1 LGAFAALVGTYM
13 TPPDAEARSR
23 ALIEH
28 DRDMLME
35 AGAGTG
41 KTAVIAGRAALL
53 LASGSPPSSIAALT
67 FADAAAAE
75 LAARIRSFTAAL
87 AEGEVVPEL
96 STALPN
102 GVDAA
107 RRACAAQALKEI
119 DRLVAT
125 TIHGFCRGVV
135 LAHAVEA
142 GIDPGAVVMDGDEA
156 DALFERVLSAWLGRR
171 LSADGDVG
179 DDDPVAALALEDPTH
194 AVDTLRGLARFRR
207 TNRAARP
214 ASRTAGPRED
224 AIAFIG
230 AVERFARWQASVPA
244 EQETANLLEKLRAL
258 ASWYHEHLE
267 AALGFRQL
275 WALSRPPA
283 SDLLDREGT
292 RVMPYRVGTA
302 SWREAAGASE
312 ARSLREEAA
321 THHAAC
327 AVAYAELVAG
337 IGSALL
343 ATLSGELDELLGD
356 YARAK
361 AEAAALDFDDLL
373 FRADSLLREHPEV
386 RRAVANRHRHILVD
400 EVQDT
405 DVLQVSVL
413 LSVTGLDGSDGSASR
428 RHGALF
434 MVGDPKQAIYRFR
447 GADPASYNTLRA
459 AISAADPD
467 GIVQLTAN
475 FRSLPAILKHVDR
488 CLAGPL
494 NAPGQPGHVP
504 LIGTR
509 ADPEDGCPRV
519 VRLDIGAGRG
529 RGADHI
535 RDAEASA
542 VAELCANLIGKPM
555 AVGADGGTRDL
566 RPSDIALLSPT
577 HNGLWRWERA
587 LAEAGVPVAPLAG
600 KSLLRCQEAY
610 DFLALVRTLADP
622 RDTLAFGAL
631 LRGPLVGLTDSEL
644 LAATASLPS
653 EDGRTATLSATVSP
667 SAVAHPVLADL
678 LAILRDMRRAAARLT
693 PEAVLVEA
701 VERLRMRAAL
711 ALRTSDRG
719 ARAQANLDALVR
731 RARPFAIRG
740 LKAFAAELQSKWADV
755 QRDPFRDWP
764 EGRCDDAE
772 DAVTLCTVHAAK
784 GLEWPVVVVVNSVA
798 GLRPPYAFL
807 HRRSDGTLH
816 GSLPRLASR
825 GHADARAE
833 EVRAEK
839 LERVRLWYVA
849 CTRARDLLVL
859 PQLPRLPDGAWAG
872 LVDLRVGELPT
883 LHLEADPPV
892 CEVAMTNRQS
902 LPLFALEAARV
913 AASAPIVSWRT
924 PSADDPDRRRD
935 VPSSIPDPDGVVPA
949 EATGAGRARGAVIHK
964 LIEEVLT
971 GELPHTGAVVRERAA
986 SLLTQ
991 LGAGLNRAGPDPAE
1005 CAGTALSALALP
1017 DVAEFRQ
1024 KLVPEW
1030 PIHAMAPDGALVS
1043 GRVDAVVLGGAG
1055 DVEVVIDW
1063 KSDVNPDPAARRAH
1077 AAQMTD
1083 YLEATGATR
1092 GAIVYVSQSEVSWI
1106 ERSGA

>member
-1 LGAFAALVGTYM
+1 M

-23 ALIEH
+23 ALVEH

-171 LSADGDVG
+171 LSAHGDVG

-194 AVDTLRGLARFRR
+194 AVDMLRGLARFRR
-207 TNRAARP
+207 TNPGTTRT
-214 ASRTAGPRED
+214 ASRTSGPRAD
-224 AIAFIG
+224 AAAFVDS
-230 AVERFARWQASVPA
+230 VERFDCWVASAPPEQA
-244 EQETANLLEKLRAL
+244 TANLLDKLRDLAGWYQDRAEGAL
-258 ASWYHEHLE
+258 Q
-267 AALGFRQL
+267 FREL
-275 WALSRPPA
+275 WALSQPPA
-283 SDLLDREGT
+283 SDLLDRDGAG
-292 RVMPYRVGTA
+292 VVPYRIGTWQ
-302 SWREAAGASE
+302 WREAASASQ
-312 ARSLREEAA
+312 ARQLREEAA
-321 THHAAC
+321 SHYAAC

-447 GADPASYNTLRA
+447 GADPACYYALRA
-459 AISAADPD
+459 AICATDPD

-475 FRSLPAILKHVDR
+475 FRSLPAILEHVDR
-488 CLAGPL
+488 CLEGPL
-494 NAPGQPGHVP
+494 RAPGQPGHVP
-504 LIGTR
+504 LVGMR
-509 ADPEDGCPRV
+509 ADPSDGRPRV
-519 VRLDIGAGRG
+519 ARLDIVAGRG
-529 RGADHI
+529 TRADHI

-542 VAELCANLIGKPM
+542 VAELCANLIGKLT
-555 AVGADGGTRDL
+555 AAGGDGCTRTL
-566 RPSDIALLSPT
+566 RPCDIALLSPT
-577 HNGLWRWERA
+577 HNELWRWERA

-631 LRGPLVGLTDSEL
+631 LRGPLVGLTDTEL
-644 LAATASLPS
+644 LAVIMNPTPERSHGWRCCPPLSVPQRSPIPCSLIS
-653 EDGRTATLSATVSP
+653 SP
-667 SAVAHPVLADL
+667 SCATCAGPP
-678 LAILRDMRRAAARLT
+678 RGSPRKRCSSRRSSASGCGPRSRSARRT
-693 PEAVLVEA
+693 G
-701 VERLRMRAAL
+701 AL
-711 ALRTSDRG
+711 ARRQTWMCSSSDAPVPSQSEASPHSQPNSRRSGPMSSVTPSVIGPRG
-719 ARAQANLDALVR
+719 AVMM
-731 RARPFAIRG
+731 P
-740 LKAFAAELQSKWADV
+740 
-755 QRDPFRDWP
+755 
-764 EGRCDDAE
+764 
-772 DAVTLCTVHAAK
+772 
-784 GLEWPVVVVVNSVA
+784 
-798 GLRPPYAFL
+798 
-807 HRRSDGTLH
+807 
-816 GSLPRLASR
+816 
-825 GHADARAE
+825 
-833 EVRAEK
+833 
-839 LERVRLWYVA
+839 
-849 CTRARDLLVL
+849 
-859 PQLPRLPDGAWAG
+859 
-872 LVDLRVGELPT
+872 
-883 LHLEADPPV
+883 
-892 CEVAMTNRQS
+892 
-902 LPLFALEAARV
+902 
-913 AASAPIVSWRT
+913 RT
-924 PSADDPDRRRD
+924 PSHC
-935 VPSSIPDPDGVVPA
+935 
-949 EATGAGRARGAVIHK
+949 ARC
-964 LIEEVLT
+964 T
-971 GELPHTGAVVRERAA
+971 LPRV
-986 SLLTQ
+986 
-991 LGAGLNRAGPDPAE
+991 
-1005 CAGTALSALALP
+1005 
-1017 DVAEFRQ
+1017 
-1024 KLVPEW
+1024 W
-1030 PIHAMAPDGALVS
+1030 S
-1043 GRVDAVVLGGAG
+1043 GR
-1055 DVEVVIDW
+1055 
-1063 KSDVNPDPAARRAH
+1063 S
-1077 AAQMTD
+1077 
-1083 YLEATGATR
+1083 
-1092 GAIVYVSQSEVSWI
+1092 
-1106 ERSGA
+1106 